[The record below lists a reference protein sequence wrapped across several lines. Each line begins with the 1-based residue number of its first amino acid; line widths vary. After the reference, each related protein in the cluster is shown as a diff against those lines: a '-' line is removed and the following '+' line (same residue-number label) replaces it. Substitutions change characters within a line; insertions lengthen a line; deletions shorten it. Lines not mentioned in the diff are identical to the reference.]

1 MLLHSL
7 YCYQESSHTADTL
20 LLSRVHHVG
29 SIADCA
35 RKPGARSSVYY
46 LALPRTVDGGAPPG
60 PGATLANILYILY
73 NYIIYIY
80 IYIRHPR
87 SHTARLL
94 ASLRSAIMR
103 YNMYFTCTFV
113 VRRYVNST
121 SMEATNQQ
129 LANTAPCAASD
140 RPRCLSICAFVWVI
154 S

>member
-1 MLLHSL
+1 MLLLHSL

-46 LALPRTVDGGAPPG
+46 RALPRTVDGGS
-60 PGATLANILYILY
+60 PGARGHTCKYI
-73 NYIIYIY
+73 YIYIYIHIYIY

-94 ASLRSAIMR
+94 ASLRSAMTICIL
-103 YNMYFTCTFV
+103 FESFHLT
-113 VRRYVNST
+113 ST
-121 SMEATNQQ
+121 SSYVSQSWLKLLQSKALLNQLQ
-129 LANTAPCAASD
+129 LHHH
-140 RPRCLSICAFVWVI
+140 I
-154 S
+154 